1 MLTQREKADLFRALH
16 RPGQPLVL
24 VNAWDA
30 VSARIIEDVG
40 FPAIATTSAGIAWLE
55 GYADGEHIPRERM
68 LAGVARVTKAVAVPV
83 SADCEAGY
91 GQFAQDAVSTAQGV
105 VAAGAVGLNFEDWD
119 AKRDALTALEAQV
132 SRIAAIRKAGEGAG
146 VPLVIN
152 ARTDVFLKRAGDSDA
167 WRMEEAVRR
176 ANAYLDA
183 GAACAFLPGVSD
195 ERTIGALTA
204 AIHGPVNFLAGPAT
218 PTVARLS
225 QLGVARIS
233 LGAAPMAFMLTHFR
247 EMAAGIKD
255 RGEFQHAGKRLSHA
269 DINELFT

>member
-16 RPGQPLVL
+16 RPAQPVVL

-30 VSARIIEDVG
+30 VSACIIEDLG
-40 FPAIATTSAGIAWLE
+40 FPAVATTSAGIAWLE
-55 GYADGEHIPRERM
+55 GYADGERIPRERM
-68 LAGVARVTKAVAVPV
+68 LAGISRVTGAVGLPV
-83 SADCEAGY
+83 TADFEAGY
-91 GQFAQDAVSTAQGV
+91 GQSVQDAISAARGI
-105 VAAGAVGLNFEDWD
+105 VAAGAIGMNFEDWD
-119 AKRDALTALEAQV
+119 GERTALTSLDAQAA
-132 SRIAAIRKAGEGAG
+132 RIAAIRETGEGAG
-146 VPLVIN
+146 VRLVIN
-152 ARTDVFLKRAGDSDA
+152 ARTDVFLKGAGQSDT

-195 ERTIGALTA
+195 ERTIGALVQ
-204 AIHGPVNFLAGPAT
+204 AIHGPINILAGPAT

-225 QLGVARIS
+225 ELGVARIS
-233 LGAAPMAFMLTHFR
+233 LGAAPMAFALTHFR

-255 RGEFQHAGKRLSHA
+255 RGDFQYAGKRLSHA